1 MWMLLSVG
9 SARWNGNIAVHV
21 QLPPVLTPLREILD
35 GIFGEKP
42 GGSQTWAKL
51 VAVAE
56 ALEALLQGDVLA
68 HLSDVV
74 ALSQGGADTSL
85 LQTGGLLKPN
95 EACCNKF
102 ANGQFTCCRRSNKQ
116 R

>member
-1 MWMLLSVG
+1 MLLSVG